1 MEKRLTVAGAASPD
15 APRLSVSTWLAL
27 FGAYWVDGGGDCVG
41 DPARVAGGL
50 ASFIV
55 YDLRAVAF

>member
-27 FGAYWVDGGGDCVG
+27 FGAYWVDGGAIASGIPRGSRAAWQALLCTTCV
-41 DPARVAGGL
+41 R
-50 ASFIV
+50 
-55 YDLRAVAF
+55 